1 MKPHTRVDLIRGV
14 GAEIKTDDSLDMGP
28 RASFPTNTLT
38 SRYEQIICLTEPS
51 EFVTTRQSLVPPGV
65 PAGAVAQLASTI
77 TSVKR

>member
-1 MKPHTRVDLIRGV
+1 MDLTRGV
-14 GAEIKTDDSLDMGP
+14 GAEIKMDDSLDMAP
-28 RASFPTNTLT
+28 RALFPSNTLT

-51 EFVTTRQSLVPPGV
+51 GFVTTRQSVVPPGA